1 MRLRAFA
8 LVLLAAA
15 SLVPL
20 VVFGLMAITSSQE
33 TAIAEVRA
41 GNERLAGSIARRIAA
56 HIEGDSDQLQV
67 IGAAIVQA
75 RRPEQ
80 AQNAFSLEFP
90 ALHALTVVDTAGARV
105 AGPGAGDDPDLADV
119 TKRAL
124 AGEPASAPVRPAS
137 ASSTGPFAH
146 TIAVA
151 EPITIA
157 GERAGAVAARVDLVH
172 IWEPINSVKVGR
184 RGFVRLV
191 ASDGTLL
198 AHGDPEERR
207 HVFSGADNLALVEA
221 ARRDGQVTNE
231 QGVEALASVADV
243 GKRGWMIVVEHP
255 VAEALAA
262 VHATRRRL
270 VWLAIASLVAAIGVG
285 VLVGR
290 KLVRTIERLEAHT
303 KVLASGDLDARLG
316 GRSGIAELD
325 SLTSGVNAMAESIKA
340 VHEEAKTRERLT
352 SYGRAAAGITHD
364 LKFPLENIRAAVHV
378 LAAHKDED
386 AWAQFEH
393 MRTSDIP
400 RIEAYIDHLKRL
412 SNSASGTLDI
422 DEVDVRKLL
431 DQVAGDLRAT
441 GKWPDVSFAV
451 EGAGEVVADGT
462 LLSRA
467 IRNLAINGAEAC
479 RGKGEV
485 RLAAQPADGGLE
497 IRVADN
503 GAGMSDDLLEKVMRA
518 EFHTTKPKGSGLG
531 LGVARYV
538 VEVHRGKLGA
548 ASKVGSGTTFTLW
561 LPQSDLQTAGSDGR
575 STI

>member
-15 SLVPL
+15 ALVPL
-20 VVFGLMAITSSQE
+20 GLFGVMAITSSEE
-33 TAIAEVRA
+33 TAIDEVRA
-41 GNERLAGSIARRIAA
+41 GTERLAVSIARRIQA
-56 HIEGDSDQLQV
+56 HVKADREQLQL

-75 RRPEQ
+75 REPEQ
-80 AQNAFSLEFP
+80 AQNAFTLEFP
-90 ALHALTVVDTAGARV
+90 ALHDLIVLDAAGARI
-105 AGPGAGDDPDLADV
+105 AGTAASSDVDLAGV
-119 TKRAL
+119 IRQAL
-124 AGEPASAPVRPAS
+124 AGASASAPVRPAS
-137 ASSTGPFAH
+137 ATASGPFAH

-157 GERAGAVAARVDLVH
+157 GERAGAIAARVDLVH
-172 IWEPINSVKVGR
+172 IWEPVNSVKVGR

-191 ASDGTLL
+191 AADGTLL

-221 ARRDGQVTNE
+221 ARRDGQITNE
-231 QGVEALASVADV
+231 QGVESLASVADV
-243 GKRGWMIVVEHP
+243 GERGWTIIVEHP
-255 VAEALAA
+255 IAEALAA

-270 VWLAIASLVAAIGVG
+270 VWLAIASLLGAVGVG

-290 KLVRTIERLEAHT
+290 KLVRSIERLEAHT
-303 KVLASGDLDARLG
+303 KVLASGDLDARLV

-325 SLTSGVNAMAESIKA
+325 SLAGGVNTMAESIKA

-378 LAAHKDED
+378 LATHKDEE

-422 DEVDVRKLL
+422 VELDVRRLL
-431 DQVAGDLRAT
+431 DQVAGDLSAS
-441 GKWPDVSFAV
+441 GKWPEVSFAV
-451 EGAGEVVADGT
+451 EGLGEVVADGT

-467 IRNLAINGAEAC
+467 VRNLAINGAEAC

-485 RLAAQPADGGLE
+485 RLVAQPSDGGVE

-503 GAGMSDDLLEKVMRA
+503 GTGMSEDLLARVLRA

-538 VEVHRGKLGA
+538 VDVHGGRLA
-548 ASKVGSGTTFTLW
+548 AESKVGSGTTFTLW
-561 LPQSDLQTAGSDGR
+561 LPQSELQTAGGDGR
-575 STI
+575 STL